1 VRVTVPIVHIYF
13 GNQQQRAE
21 ATTEEMGGIQ
31 TVESSNVQV
40 WIFWLAVHHLLTHLC
55 SSLQYFITVWCHS
68 TSDKRWC

>member
-21 ATTEEMGGIQ
+21 AAAEEMGGIQ

-40 WIFWLAVHHLLTHLC
+40 
-55 SSLQYFITVWCHS
+55 
-68 TSDKRWC
+68 